1 MSVILLKSELRKLG
15 SKKRAKISQN
25 FFKTGPGEYGEG
37 DVFLGIRV
45 PVLRERAKDYLSL
58 GFRDLTQL
66 LRSPIHEERHVALFI
81 LVAKYEKG
89 SDRERKKFYDFY
101 VRNARR
107 VDNWDLVDGSAPD
120 IVGHYLLLR
129 SKKQLYSFARSEN
142 LWERRISIV
151 STYHFIK
158 NHRFNDTLRISKVL
172 LNDGE
177 DLIHKAVGW
186 MLREVGNRDIATEEK
201 FLKKHYHRM
210 PRTML
215 RYATERFPEKKRKA
229 FLKGAV

>member
-1 MSVILLKSELRKLG
+1 MSVVLLKNELRKLG
-15 SKKRAKISQN
+15 SKKRAKTSQN

-37 DVFLGIRV
+37 DIFLGIRV
-45 PVLRERAKDYLSL
+45 PVLRERAKDHLSL
-58 GFRDLTQL
+58 GFRDLTHL

-81 LVAKYEKG
+81 LVAKYEEG
-89 SDRERKKFYDFY
+89 SDRVRKKLYDFY
-101 VRNARR
+101 MRNARQ

-120 IVGHYLLLR
+120 IVGHYLLRR
-129 SKKQLYSFARSEN
+129 SKKQLYLFARSVN

-158 NHRFNDTLRISKVL
+158 NHRFNDTLRISKIL

-186 MLREVGNRDIATEEK
+186 MLREVGNHDIAAEEK
-201 FLKKHYHRM
+201 FLKKHYHQM

-215 RYATERFPEKKRKA
+215 RYSIERFPDKKRKA
-229 FLKGAV
+229 YLKGTM